1 MTHPNPVSS
10 VAEARLPPPQRPIG
24 PWRVFPVGLGCMN
37 FSHGYGPAIDDHAAT
52 QVIHRAFDLGVNFFD
67 TAALYGAGL
76 NEILV
81 GKAVQRFRSEIVLC
95 TKGGMSVETDP
106 SKPQRRID
114 SRPEVIRQNCE
125 ESLRRLNTEVI
136 DLYYLH
142 RWDKTTPLE
151 DVIGAMAQLVESGK
165 VRAIGLSEVS
175 ANTLRKA
182 HAVFPITAVQSEYS
196 LWTRNPEIAVIQACQ
211 ELGCRLVA
219 FSPLGRG
226 FLSGVVR
233 HPQDTEKFR
242 EGDMRLAMPR
252 FQGDNLRHNLS
263 LINSFE
269 ALAQQ
274 AGCTMSQLAMAW
286 VLRQDPTII
295 PIPGSRS
302 RAHTE
307 ENILSASLHIDE
319 SILQEAGKLISEK
332 TVLGNRYDANASKA
346 VDTEDFHEHSH

>member
-1 MTHPNPVSS
+1 
-10 VAEARLPPPQRPIG
+10 
-24 PWRVFPVGLGCMN
+24 MN
-37 FSHGYGPAIDDHAAT
+37 FSHGYGPAIDDQTAA

-76 NEILV
+76 NELMV
-81 GKAVQRFRSEIVLC
+81 GKAIQQFRSEIVLC
-95 TKGGMSVETDP
+95 TKGGMSAETDP
-106 SKPQRRID
+106 SKPKRRID

-125 ESLRRLNTEVI
+125 ESLRRLNIEVI

-142 RWDKTTPLE
+142 RWDKITPLE
-151 DVIGAMAQLVESGK
+151 DVIGAMARLVESGK

-175 ANTLRKA
+175 AHTLRKA

-196 LWTRNPEIAVIQACQ
+196 LWTRNPEIAVIQACR
-211 ELGCRLVA
+211 ETGCRLVA

-233 HPQDTEKFR
+233 HPQDIEKFP
-242 EGDMRLAMPR
+242 EGDMRRTMPR

-263 LINSFE
+263 LINQFE
-269 ALAQQ
+269 VLARK
-274 AGCTMSQLAMAW
+274 ADCTMSQLAIAW

-302 RAHTE
+302 LAHTE
-307 ENILSASLHIDE
+307 ENIFSASLHIDE

-346 VDTEDFHEHSH
+346 VDTEDFNERRH